1 MDNSQM
7 DSPQHDLNRRIRR
20 VQRQM
25 FFRGLWDFKIVILA
39 GLALLGVMIGS
50 MAFTAMPDR
59 LEATLFATPVNDGG
73 VTTTRKGAQYR
84 HETVRLENGLTIQ
97 LDLPGADE
105 IRHDVPMKI
114 EIHRRDLGP
123 LHQVTYRFAGY
134 ADETPKS

>member
-1 MDNSQM
+1 MDDRQR
-7 DSPQHDLNRRIRR
+7 DLDRRIRR
-20 VQRQM
+20 AQRQM
-25 FFRGLWDFKIVILA
+25 FLKALWDSKIVIVG
-39 GLALLGVMIGS
+39 GLALFGVMIGG

-59 LEATLFATPVNDGG
+59 LEATLLGTPLNDAG
-73 VTTTRKGAQYR
+73 VTTTRKGAQFR
-84 HETVRLENGLTIQ
+84 HEAIRLENGLTIQ
-97 LDLPGADE
+97 LDLPGADP